1 MCSTRA
7 SSGQAGYRLCGD
19 ETLDPEYRMGGCAD
33 QLTARPASSGRW
45 GASGPAHVAPARWR
59 SDGTTTGRTA
69 MWTGQ
74 DPTRPLFILRLSPF
88 NTQANHSTLAAASP
102 ASCRAVGRGGGGHGR
117 SPGRTVGTPAQYS
130 SGLQEP
136 SRSWISNADIPDRGR
151 RQQGFLRGLAG
162 SWSSFSPSAGKIF
175 N

>member
-1 MCSTRA
+1 MAQLHGATK
-7 SSGQAGYRLCGD
+7 QYD

-74 DPTRPLFILRLSPF
+74 DPTRPLFI
-88 NTQANHSTLAAASP
+88 
-102 ASCRAVGRGGGGHGR
+102 
-117 SPGRTVGTPAQYS
+117 
-130 SGLQEP
+130 
-136 SRSWISNADIPDRGR
+136 
-151 RQQGFLRGLAG
+151 
-162 SWSSFSPSAGKIF
+162 
-175 N
+175 